1 MKKCNGKRDK
11 ERSTANVFFSAE
23 KNPPKRRWKQTHTRF
38 PSQLSINSLYGV
50 MKRSLRVLRGGKGT
64 THRLLAIVAKLTFG
78 LAYFLSFRESG
89 NGYISAVTGGDCA
102 VCQEDTRETYADQRA
117 HMSSVWQPRYMVDI
131 FPMWLET
138 AIYAGYISN
147 FSFDQHITSI

>member
-1 MKKCNGKRDK
+1 MQWK
-11 ERSTANVFFSAE
+11 ERQRTQYC
-23 KNPPKRRWKQTHTRF
+23 KRLLFRLAKSSKTLTETNTHPITSR
-38 PSQLSINSLYGV
+38 LSINSLYGV
-50 MKRSLRVLRGGKGT
+50 MKHSLVRVLRGGKGT
-64 THRLLAIVAKLTFG
+64 THRLSATVAKLTFG

-117 HMSSVWQPRYMVDI
+117 NTSSVWQPCYMVDI

-138 AIYAGYISN
+138 AIYAGYISS